1 MSKVF
6 GNIAL
11 AMTGFYDLKFPL
23 GFIEKHSWGKFLVQL
38 VIKDIKLISRHHY
51 KGY

>member
-11 AMTGFYDLKFPL
+11 AMTGFYELKFPL
-23 GFIEKHSWGKFLVQL
+23 GFIVRSTRGENS
-38 VIKDIKLISRHHY
+38 
-51 KGY
+51 